1 MPQEIRFWLVP
12 VQDEIV
18 TVTSKNGQCS
28 CLGSADISNI
38 QLSPNGELKL
48 HSLSDDIGDMPIL
61 LHELN

>member
-28 CLGSADISNI
+28 CLGSV
-38 QLSPNGELKL
+38 
-48 HSLSDDIGDMPIL
+48 SDDIGDMPIL